1 MICLSVNFEDKRIG
15 YNVWQPNLWYNSHI
29 INFGVIDF
37 IFGKYSDVKK
47 QMNQMI
53 QSQISPSVP
62 KLNILSRLKS
72 FGKLHN
78 IIVYIMVYPQQTR
91 VFRH

>member
-1 MICLSVNFEDKRIG
+1 
-15 YNVWQPNLWYNSHI
+15 
-29 INFGVIDF
+29 
-37 IFGKYSDVKK
+37 
-47 QMNQMI
+47 MNQMI